1 MAGRIRFNAALA
13 ALVAGLVTA
22 APARAQ
28 EWLCDASFENCRT
41 PLINLI
47 RQETV
52 GLDVA
57 FWFME
62 DGRISAEIV
71 KRWQA
76 GVPVRVIMDQRA
88 LPAFGGT
95 HPAQVPILQ
104 QLADAGIPIRQ
115 RALTASDILHWKM
128 MLFSGQNIVEF
139 SGANYSPTAFVPEAP
154 YVNFEDEAIF
164 FTDDAKV
171 VNSFRTKYDDL
182 WVDTAIYKDY
192 ANILN
197 PPARVYP
204 IFPKDP
210 ELNFPQQESYANRLL
225 GKYPRETKGIDVI
238 MFRLTD
244 ERETNAVLAAI
255 QRGIPVRLITDLDE
269 YRVPKRQWV
278 SYNLD
283 RLWAAGVK
291 FRVRAHLGLNHQ
303 KLVLFQ
309 SQRLSVFGSSNW
321 TTPSDNKQQEHNY
334 FTLKPW
340 IFDYFS
346 NQFQRK
352 WCSGSWTAGVPD
364 DCVGRQNP
372 VGSVETADFT
382 PLPADK
388 PTNTSPANL
397 AATIATTGI
406 KLKWDGGYYAHY
418 YDVYFGLDPNPPLYK
433 PNLRLGPKDFGTG
446 ATQSL
451 VLPTLQ
457 PGTTYYWRVAS
468 RTMAG
473 LQTVGPIWSF
483 TTKGVPPPPPPPPAG
498 AVTQVIWASDV
509 QPANIVGRWS
519 AIADPTAAGGI
530 GLWNPDKANAKIAP
544 ALAAPATY
552 FEATFDAMSGV
563 PYHIWIR
570 LRAQANSLSNNS
582 VHVQFSDSVDPFGT
596 LSYRIGTTASQEIV
610 LQGATIA
617 GWGWADNSTATRF
630 GSDLYFASTGPHTI
644 RVQQRTDGP
653 VIDQIVLSPDT
664 YIRSAPGTAWLDAT
678 VLASTVS
685 GAPGPP
691 RPTLSDPWR
700 GSDIGVVGING
711 LAGNDPVSGSV
722 TVVAGG
728 GDVWGTADGMY
739 FAWQPLSGDGSI
751 VARLSGVQ
759 KAVSWSRAGVMI
771 RETLAPGSPN
781 AFMYLSAGTVTGFQ
795 RRRTGGGATFATIV
809 SSTSSAPGWVRL
821 DRAGDTV
828 TGYTSPDGFA
838 WRFIGT
844 DTVPMTGPVYVGL
857 AGTSASVTATSTSAF
872 DNVVLTPGTPV
883 GPVPPPT
890 PSLLPDGWSRGDV
903 GNVGITGDVSFDV
916 PTAAFTMKGA
926 GSDTWGSADSFAFAW
941 RTMTGDGV
949 VTARV
954 IKIQN
959 INVGSKAGVMIRQSL
974 DPAAPNVFMG
984 VTAAKGSIFQR
995 RLSAGAATVA
1005 AMDAVVKA
1013 PYWIKLERIG
1023 DLFNAYESVD
1033 GLNWV
1038 LVGSD
1043 TVAMDATVFVGL
1055 ATVSKDPMNTTTA
1068 VFDDVHVP

>member
-1 MAGRIRFNAALA
+1 
-13 ALVAGLVTA
+13 
-22 APARAQ
+22 
-28 EWLCDASFENCRT
+28 ASFENCRT

-88 LPAFGGT
+88 LPAYGGT
-95 HPAQVPILQ
+95 HPVEVTILQ
-104 QLADAGIPIRQ
+104 QLAAAGIPIRQ
-115 RALTASDILHWKM
+115 RSLSASDILHWKM

-182 WVDTAIYKDY
+182 WVDTTIYKDY

-210 ELNFPQQESYANRLL
+210 ELNFPQQESYANRVL
-225 GKYPRETKGIDVI
+225 GKYAKETKGVDVI

-244 ERETNAVLAAI
+244 ERETNAVLATI
-255 QRGIPVRLITDLDE
+255 QRGVPVRLITDLDE

-283 RLWAAGVK
+283 RLWASGVK

-303 KLVLFQ
+303 KLVLFN

-334 FTLKPW
+334 FTVKPW
-340 IFDYFS
+340 IFDYFV

-352 WCSGSWTAGVPD
+352 WCSGPWPGGMPD

-372 VGSVETADFT
+372 VGSAETADFT

-388 PTNTSPANL
+388 PVNTSPVNGSL
-397 AATIATTGI
+397 TTATTAV
-406 KLKWDGGYYAHY
+406 KLKWDGGYFAHY
-418 YDVYFGLDPNPPLYK
+418 YDVYFGLDPNPPLYQA
-433 PNLRLGPKDFGTG
+433 NLHLGPKDFGTG

-451 VLPTLQ
+451 LLPTLQ

-473 LQTVGPIWSF
+473 LRTVGPIWSF
-483 TTKGVPPPPPPPPAG
+483 TPKGIPPPPPPPPAG
-498 AVTQVIWASDV
+498 AVTQILWSSDV
-509 QPANIVGRWS
+509 QPAAVFGRWS
-519 AIADPTAAGGI
+519 AIADPTAAGGVA
-530 GLWNPDKANAKIAP
+530 LWNPDKANAKIAP

-552 FEATFDAMSGV
+552 FEATFDAMKGV

-582 VHVQFSDSVDPFGT
+582 VHVQFGDSVDPFGT
-596 LSYRIGTTASQEIV
+596 ASYRIGTAASQEIV
-610 LQGATIA
+610 LQGTTLA
-617 GWGWADNSTATRF
+617 GWGWADNSTATKF
-630 GSDLYFASTGPHTI
+630 GSDIYFAATGPHTI

-664 YIRSAPGTAWLDAT
+664 FIRNAPGAARMDGT
-678 VLASTVS
+678 VLASTLS
-685 GAPGPP
+685 GVPAPA
-691 RPTLSDPWR
+691 RPTLADPWR
-700 GSDIGVVGING
+700 GADIGVVGING
-711 LAGNDPVSGSV
+711 LAGSDPASGNV
-722 TVVAGG
+722 TVIAGG
-728 GDVWGTADGMY
+728 GDAWGAADGMY
-739 FAWQPLSGDGSI
+739 FAWQPLTGDGSI
-751 VARLSGVQ
+751 IAHLSSVQ

-771 RETLAPGSPN
+771 RESLSPGSPN
-781 AFMYLSAGTVTGFQ
+781 AFMFLSAGSLTGVQ
-795 RRRTGGGATFATIV
+795 RRRAEGGATFATV
-809 SSTSSAPGWVRL
+809 LSSTASAPGWVRL
-821 DRAGDTV
+821 DRAGDVLTAYV
-828 TGYTSPDGFA
+828 SADGVKWTFA
-838 WRFIGT
+838 GS
-844 DTVPMTGPVYVGL
+844 DTVPMAATVYAGL
-857 AGTSASVTATSTSAF
+857 AGTSATVTATSTSTF
-872 DNVVLTPGTPV
+872 DSVSVVPGTPAA
-883 GPVPPPT
+883 PVNPPVLP
-890 PSLLPDGWSRGDV
+890 PLPDGWARADV
-903 GNVGITGDVSFDV
+903 GNVGLTGDTSFDL
-916 PTAAFTMKGA
+916 PTSTFTMKGA
-926 GSDTWGSADSFAFAW
+926 GSDIWGSADAFAFTW
-941 RTMTGDGV
+941 RAMTGDGV
-949 VTARV
+949 ITARV
-954 IKIQN
+954 RKIQT
-959 INVGSKAGVMIRQSL
+959 INAASKGGVMIRQSL
-974 DPAAPNVFMG
+974 DAGAANVFMG
-984 VTAAKGSIFQR
+984 VTPSKGSTFQR
-995 RLSAGAATVA
+995 RLSAGGATTASV
-1005 AMDAVVKA
+1005 DPLVKA
-1013 PYWIKLERIG
+1013 PYWVKLERIG
-1023 DLFNAYESVD
+1023 DLFNAYESGD
-1033 GLNWV
+1033 GVNWT

-1043 TVAMDATVFVGL
+1043 TVAMDATVLVGL
-1055 ATVSKDPMNTTTA
+1055 ATVSRDPMNTTTA
-1068 VFDDVHVP
+1068 LFDDVRVP